1 MKKRFFAGILAL
13 CMLLTMLPM
22 AAFAAEG
29 EQPATTAPD
38 KPEEIFY
45 LAEVDNIVA
54 ASGLDKN
61 NTAPYTFSVKFPR

>member
-29 EQPATTAPD
+29 EQPATKAPD
-38 KPEEIFY
+38 RPEEIFY
-45 LAEVDNIVA
+45 LAEVENIVA
-54 ASGLDKN
+54 ASGLDEN
-61 NTAPYTFSVKFPR
+61 NLGKGNFP